1 MLNRLIRSF
10 DDRQYIFC
18 INTGRSG
25 SDYLA
30 KLLDSAAEVSA
41 FHEPKP
47 EMTRAMLGLV
57 TNNTYRNT
65 FSKRAFKAK
74 AIRELAKSVNAKVYA
89 ETNHMFIKTFCD
101 VVAKR
106 LKNVKVVFL
115 KRNLIDT
122 LYSFYELG
130 YFSNWEESWKEWM
143 ILPNAKTAAIQTMIK
158 GEKPDQVSL
167 IIGYLL
173 DIRARAARFKA
184 EFPSVP
190 VYEINLYELNDSEQV
205 KKMFAWL
212 NITPTE
218 ETYALIGKKQND
230 RAELK
235 QKIGGT
241 VPDKPYL
248 KQRFYEHV
256 EKLQAAGVKIPA
268 DVLSEMEFVKK

>member
-1 MLNRLIRSF
+1 MLNGLLRRF
-10 DDRQYIFC
+10 DSRDYIFC

-47 EMTRAMLGLV
+47 EMTKAMLGLV
-57 TNNTYRNT
+57 TNDTYRNT
-65 FSKRAFKAK
+65 FSKRAFKAR
-74 AIRELAKSVNAKVYA
+74 AIRKLAKSVNAKVYA
-89 ETNHMFIKTFCD
+89 ETNHMFIKTFPD

-106 LKNVKVVFL
+106 LKNVKVIFL

-130 YFSNWEESWKEWM
+130 YFSDWEHSWKEWM

-173 DIRARAARFKA
+173 DIRARAARFKS
-184 EFPSVP
+184 EFPAVP
-190 VYEINLYELNDSEQV
+190 VYEINLYELNDKV
-205 KKMFAWL
+205 HLVKMFEWL

-218 ETYALIGKKQND
+218 KTYELIGKKQND
-230 RAELK
+230 RTDLK
-235 QKIGGT
+235 KKIGGT

-248 KQRFYEHV
+248 KQRFYEHI
-256 EKLQAAGVKIPA
+256 EKLKALGIEIPA
-268 DVLSEMEFVKK
+268 DVLSEM